1 LSQTRQFTL
10 PDLGEG
16 LVDAEIV
23 RWLVQ
28 VGDTVAVDQPV
39 AEVESAKAT
48 VELPSPF
55 AGVVQ
60 TLHAEVGA
68 TIAVGAPLVSIEVG
82 ERGGAAAEP
91 QTAPGSS
98 KDVLVGYG
106 TSPRQRRARART
118 IRPRPDAPGER
129 PGPPVPSPPP
139 TSPPVAAPPPP
150 ESGRPVS
157 PAPAPASAAMPSSA
171 RPAVV
176 SPVVRRLARSN
187 DVDLDTL
194 DGSGPGGLIVRADVE
209 RAIAAATIGP
219 AEAAEQR
226 IPLRGRRRAIAD
238 KLTRSHQEI
247 PDAATW
253 VDVDATGLLAARDA
267 IGTAQPEARIG
278 LLTLLARFT
287 VAGLQR
293 FPALNARV
301 DLQRGEIVQLASV
314 HLGFA
319 AQTDDRLVVPVIKD
333 AHRRTTIELAAE
345 LARLTEAARAG
356 ALRPGDLTGGTFT
369 LNNYGVLGMD
379 GATPIINHPEVA
391 ILGMSRILDR
401 PWVVDGQLTI
411 RKLAQLT
418 LVFDHRVCDG
428 AVAAGFLRYVAD
440 CVEQPAQLLGAI

>member
-1 LSQTRQFTL
+1 LSETRQFTL

-28 VGDTVAVDQPV
+28 VGETVAVDQPV
-39 AEVESAKAT
+39 AEVESAKAA

-60 TLHAEVGA
+60 ALHAEVGA
-68 TIAVGAPLVSIEVG
+68 TVVVGAPLVSIEVG
-82 ERGGAAAEP
+82 EPAGAAAEP
-91 QTAPGSS
+91 AAAPGSS
-98 KDVLVGYG
+98 KNVLVGYG
-106 TSPRQRRARART
+106 TSPHPRRTRART
-118 IRPRPDAPGER
+118 TRPDAPGER
-129 PGPPVPSPPP
+129 PSPPAAG
-139 TSPPVAAPPPP
+139 SPEAAAPD
-150 ESGRPVS
+150 S
-157 PAPAPASAAMPSSA
+157 PAPDPPAAAAPSSA

-187 DVDLDTL
+187 DIDLGTL
-194 DGSGPGGLIVRADVE
+194 NGSGPGGLIVRADVE
-209 RAIAAATIGP
+209 RAIAAATAGP

-238 KLTRSHQEI
+238 KLTRSHREI
-247 PDAATW
+247 PDVATW

-267 IGTAQPEARIG
+267 IATAQPEARIG
-278 LLTLLARFT
+278 LLALLARFT

-301 DLQRGEIVQLASV
+301 DLDRGEIVQLRSV

-319 AQTDDRLVVPVIKD
+319 AQADDGLVVPVVKD

-345 LARLTEAARAG
+345 LARLTGAARAG
-356 ALRPGDLTGGTFT
+356 TLRPQDLTGGTFT
-369 LNNYGVLGMD
+369 LNNYGVLGVD

-391 ILGMSRILDR
+391 ILGMSRVLDR
-401 PWVVDGQLTI
+401 PWVVDGQLTV

-440 CVEQPAQLLGAI
+440 CVEQPARLLGAL